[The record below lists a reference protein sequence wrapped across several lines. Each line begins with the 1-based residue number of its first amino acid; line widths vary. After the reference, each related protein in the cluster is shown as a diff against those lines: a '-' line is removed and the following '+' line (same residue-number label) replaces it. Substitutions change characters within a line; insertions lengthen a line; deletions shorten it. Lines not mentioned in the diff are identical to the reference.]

1 MSVVTEDLDIDG
13 EQDRARPGRIHHC
26 MRTIGVAQSALNL
39 MLERVTDP
47 NRKTFGRYLYEHGDP

>member
-1 MSVVTEDLDIDG
+1 
-13 EQDRARPGRIHHC
+13 

-47 NRKTFGRYLYEHGDP
+47 NRKTFGRYLYEHGDPRFMMVM